1 MKFLLAIAFLVPA
14 LAQAAPSAQTIQ
26 GEDAL
31 RLWTALKSENAESDA
46 KKFTSTALSIE
57 CTRSK
62 AECTV
67 TLIQAEEGKQSY
79 LYRDQEAQE
88 LYENLNL
95 EEFEGRIGFTKIFA
109 SLDSSFEILCSRFFG
124 AEGETF
130 SCTIDL
136 G

>member
-1 MKFLLAIAFLVPA
+1 MKFLLAIAFLIPA

-31 RLWTALKSENAESDA
+31 RLWAALKTDGAESDV
-46 KKFTSTALSIE
+46 KKFSSDALSLE
-57 CTRSK
+57 CVRSK
-62 AECTV
+62 AECSV
-67 TLIQAEEGKQSY
+67 TLNKSDEGKQTY
-79 LYRDQEAQE
+79 LYRDQDARE
-88 LYENLNL
+88 LYEALQL
-95 EEFEGRIGFTKIFA
+95 EEFEGRLGFTKIFA
-109 SLDSSFEILCSRFFG
+109 SLDSTFEILCSRFFA

>member
-1 MKFLLAIAFLVPA
+1 MKFLLAIAFLMPA
-14 LAQAAPSAQTIQ
+14 LAQAAPSTQTIQ

-31 RLWTALKSENAESDA
+31 RLWAALKSESAEGEA
-46 KKFTSTALSIE
+46 KKFNSAALSIE
-57 CTRSK
+57 CSRSK
-62 AECTV
+62 AECIV
-67 TLIQAEEGKQSY
+67 SLNRAEEGKQTY
-79 LYRDQEAQE
+79 LYRDGEAQE

-95 EEFEGRIGFTKIFA
+95 EEFEGRLGFTKIFA